1 MHSKRNIAIAAAALL
16 LMTGCSTTQETSPE
30 SEESAAEASTAPAE
44 VTAPED
50 DAETTEEAAPEE
62 NAESSP
68 DSDAESDSNTVSV
81 TIDGETEEITF
92 SDAYCSGPQG
102 EIKNIIGKVNN
113 RPPLLKV
120 SGSEHVMLKM
130 GEERPYESQVSEGLD
145 ISGETVTF
153 DEVSVEGATID
164 GALTCTSW
172 D

>member
-1 MHSKRNIAIAAAALL
+1 
-16 LMTGCSTTQETSPE
+16 MTGCSTTQDTSPE

-102 EIKNIIGKVNN
+102 EIKNIIGKVN
-113 RPPLLKV
+113 R
-120 SGSEHVMLKM
+120 SEEHT
-130 GEERPYESQVSEGLD
+130 YELQSRG
-145 ISGETVTF
+145 
-153 DEVSVEGATID
+153 
-164 GALTCTSW
+164 
-172 D
+172 

>member
-1 MHSKRNIAIAAAALL
+1 
-16 LMTGCSTTQETSPE
+16 MTGCSTTQETSPE

>member
-1 MHSKRNIAIAAAALL
+1 
-16 LMTGCSTTQETSPE
+16 
-30 SEESAAEASTAPAE
+30 
-44 VTAPED
+44 
-50 DAETTEEAAPEE
+50 EE

-102 EIKNIIGKVNN
+102 ETKNIIDMVNN
-113 RPPLLKV
+113 SLPHLKV
-120 SGSEHVMLKM
+120 SCSEDVFLKM
-130 GEERPYESQVSEGLD
+130 SDERPYESQVSEGLD